1 MACFNSGEL
10 CPKKNCVHTQVA
22 STTPLTVDMLTWT
35 TMARSAQK
43 VRSYAPPCPQKN
55 VLLDGP
61 FTSWQQKKNRAQ
73 VFFVVPNVENVS
85 QKKHTQ
91 THLYPA
97 WASGHTKRSKSPCVT
112 SHCLAIGKGLAL
124 SFEWLFNSNEGRS
137 ESKLVQA
144 PIRCMRR
151 KRGGFTKYHHP
162 SSKKN
167 LPLRIKRIEES
178 SFNGTSSRFL
188 RMKKKVWNHLLKSF

>member
-1 MACFNSGEL
+1 
-10 CPKKNCVHTQVA
+10 
-22 STTPLTVDMLTWT
+22 
-35 TMARSAQK
+35 MARSAQDHSGATHHPARK
-43 VRSYAPPCPQKN
+43 KISSWRVPSPP
-55 VLLDGP
+55 D
-61 FTSWQQKKNRAQ
+61 SRKKPRAQ
-73 VFFVVPNVENVS
+73 VFFVMPNVENVS

-124 SFEWLFNSNEGRS
+124 SFEWLFNSNEDRS

-162 SSKKN
+162 SSKKISPFVSSELKN
-167 LPLRIKRIEES
+167 RRLMGHLPDFCGWRKRSE
-178 SFNGTSSRFL
+178 TTC
-188 RMKKKVWNHLLKSF
+188 